1 MQLIEG
7 PDEVRAWSRA
17 ARARGERVGFVPTMG
32 FLHEGHL
39 SLMRISRSRAD
50 RTLVSIFVN
59 PTQFGPNEDLD
70 RYPQDTEGD
79 LAKCRE
85 VGVDA
90 VYMPPREA
98 MYPPGAQTWVT
109 VDGLTGG
116 LCGRNRPT
124 HFRGVTTVVS
134 ILFHQ
139 VEPDLAVFGEKDYQ
153 QLQVIRRMTRDLQM
167 PIEIVPGPIVRESDG
182 VAMSSRNANLSAEE
196 RAQAVELNRALS
208 WAEEQVDLGVIKL
221 LELVPEVCSRIESQ
235 PLASVDY
242 VEVVDAETLQPVIGE
257 LTGPARVALAVKF
270 PSARLID
277 NWPLVP
283 GGAGEA

>member
-1 MQLIEG
+1 MQLIHG

-17 ARARGERVGFVPTMG
+17 ARARGQRVGFVPTMG

-39 SLMRISRSRAD
+39 SLMRIAGERAE
-50 RTLVSIFVN
+50 RTVVSIFVN
-59 PTQFGPNEDLD
+59 PTQFGPGEDLD
-70 RYPQDTEGD
+70 RYPRDTDGD
-79 LAKCRE
+79 LAACRE

-90 VYMPPREA
+90 VYLPPVEA
-98 MYPPGAQTWVT
+98 MYPPGSQTWVE
-109 VDGLTGG
+109 VEGLTGC

-167 PIEIVPGPIVRESDG
+167 PVEIVPGPIVREPDG
-182 VAMSSRNANLSAEE
+182 VAMSSRNANLSADE
-196 RAQAVELNRALS
+196 RAQAVVLNRSLRWVGDRVADGARDI
-208 WAEEQVDLGVIKL
+208 AELIAGVRSRVDA
-221 LELVPEVCSRIESQ
+221 Q

-242 VEVVDAETLQPVIGE
+242 VEVVDAETLAPVSGE
-257 LTGPARVALAVKF
+257 LSAPARMALAVQF

-277 NWPLVP
+277 NWPLEP
-283 GGAGEA
+283 GGSAR